1 LAFLERLTV
10 AGSVAAVQAAI
21 NITPSEL
28 LDFLHRHTP
37 IKASFAVT
45 RRTSALAVFDF
56 DTCKAECELF
66 QALQDDNMSLPAPQR
81 KSMRWVDGA
90 DLLAK
95 LMVLALTWKG
105 QAGTQLHRALYAACG
120 HDLAKAALASAAAS
134 SPPSRGYRP
143 ACPWLTAP
151 SWRRTWRRCMCGK
164 LRQPLM
170 MGV

>member
-56 DTCKAECELF
+56 DTCEAECELF
-66 QALQDDNMSLPAPQR
+66 QALQDDHMCLPAPQR
-81 KSMRWVDGA
+81 KIERS
-90 DLLAK
+90 
-95 LMVLALTWKG
+95 
-105 QAGTQLHRALYAACG
+105 
-120 HDLAKAALASAAAS
+120 KAPQSTAS
-134 SPPSRGYRP
+134 
-143 ACPWLTAP
+143 
-151 SWRRTWRRCMCGK
+151 RTWPR
-164 LRQPLM
+164 
-170 MGV
+170 